1 MIYSKIDLQKK
12 SLPEDPGIYKFFD
25 KSNNIIYVGKAKNLK
40 KRVLSYFNKN
50 HVNHKTELL
59 VKQINKIENIVV
71 ETEMDAL
78 LLENSLIKKFKPKYN
93 VLLKDDKTYPWI
105 CIIKKPKP
113 EIFYTRKTKIK
124 NGEYFGPFTNVT
136 YVRYLIKLIKDIYP
150 FLNYDL
156 INLLKKE
163 TKELTQ
169 KEIDENIRS
178 IKSIIKGNFKSTVKN
193 LKYKMKKFSLSME
206 YEKAQEAKEKLNILK
221 NYQVKSTIVN
231 PKLSNIDV
239 FSIYSDE
246 TFGYVNFMQI
256 SYGSI
261 ISSYTI
267 EIKKKINESDEEILR
282 LAIIELRQRFKS
294 NNNLILLPIKINIE
308 NTIKCNVPKKGD
320 KKKLIDLSIKNAKSY
335 RLERFKQIKLTDP
348 NRHTKRMLSQV
359 KSDLKLINE
368 PFHIECFDNSNI
380 QGSNPVGSCVVFKNL
395 KPSKKEYRLYN
406 IKSVEGPN
414 DFASME
420 EIIFRRYSRLLK
432 EKKKLPNLIIIDGGK
447 GQLSSVL
454 DALQQLNLDQNINLI
469 SLAKKKEE
477 IFIPNVKQS
486 LDTDP
491 NQPAMLLL
499 RRIRDEAHRFAITFH
514 RQKRSQRMKRSQL
527 NEIPGLGPQR
537 IKLLLEH
544 FRSIEAIQMASLAE
558 LSSTPGLG
566 SSTAG
571 VIRNYFHPN
580 ENK

>member
-25 KSNNIIYVGKAKNLK
+25 KLNNIIYVGKAKNLK

-50 HVNHKTELL
+50 HVHHRTKLL
-59 VKQINKIENIVV
+59 VKQISKIENIVV

-105 CIIKKPKP
+105 CIIRSPRP

-156 INLLKKE
+156 IHLLKKE
-163 TKELTQ
+163 TKELTI
-169 KEIDENIRS
+169 KEIDENIKS

-193 LKYKMKKFSLSME
+193 LKSKMKKYSLSME

-246 TFGYVNFMQI
+246 TFSYVNFMQI

-267 EIKKKINESDEEILR
+267 EIKKRINESDEEILR
-282 LAIIELRQRFKS
+282 IAIVELRQRFKS
-294 NNNLILLPIKINIE
+294 KNYLILLPIKIYLD
-308 NTIKCNVPKKGD
+308 TKIKCNVPKKGE
-320 KKKLIDLSIKNAKSY
+320 KKKLVDLSIKNAKSY

-359 KSDLKLINE
+359 KFDLKLINE

-380 QGSNPVGSCVVFKNL
+380 QGSNPVGSCIVFKNL

-406 IKSVEGPN
+406 IKSVQGPN

-420 EIIFRRYSRLLK
+420 EIIYRRYKRLLK
-432 EKKKLPNLIIIDGGK
+432 EKKTLPNLIIIDGGK
-447 GQLSSVL
+447 GQLSSALKSLCILKL
-454 DALQQLNLDQNINLI
+454 DKKIEII
-469 SLAKKKEE
+469 SIAKRLEE
-477 IFIPNVKQS
+477 IYCVKDSNPLYLNKRSETLKIIQYARNES
-486 LDTDP
+486 
-491 NQPAMLLL
+491 
-499 RRIRDEAHRFAITFH
+499 HRFALNFH
-514 RQKRSQRMKRSQL
+514 RKKREKYSLKSEL
-527 NEIPGLGPQR
+527 DNIKGLGPKTNL
-537 IKLLLEH
+537 KLLNTYKS
-544 FRSIEAIQMASLAE
+544 FKRIQNTSLTD
-558 LSSTPGLG
+558 LQSLLG
-566 SSTAG
+566 EKKGKKIFKALKK
-571 VIRNYFHPN
+571 II
-580 ENK
+580 

>member
-105 CIIKKPKP
+105 CIIKKPRP

-221 NYQVKSTIVN
+221 NYQAKSTIVN

-267 EIKKKINESDEEILR
+267 EIKKKINESDEGILR

-320 KKKLIDLSIKNAKSY
+320 KKKLVDLSVKNAKSY
-335 RLERFKQIKLTDP
+335 RLERFNQIKLTDP
-348 NRHTKRMLSQV
+348 NSHTKRILSQV

-447 GQLSSVL
+447 GQLSSALKSLCLLKL
-454 DALQQLNLDQNINLI
+454 DKKIEII
-469 SLAKKKEE
+469 SIAKKLEE
-477 IFIPNVKQS
+477 IYSIK
-486 LDTDP
+486 DP
-491 NQPAMLLL
+491 NPLYLDKRSETLKIIQHA
-499 RRIRDEAHRFAITFH
+499 RNESHRFAINFH
-514 RQKRSQRMKRSQL
+514 RKKREKYSLSSEL
-527 NEIPGLGPQR
+527 NNIKGLGPKTKLKLLKAYKSFKR
-537 IKLLLEH
+537 IKNTSLSDLQSLLGEKKGKKI
-544 FRSIEAIQMASLAE
+544 FEALKKI
-558 LSSTPGLG
+558 
-566 SSTAG
+566 
-571 VIRNYFHPN
+571 I
-580 ENK
+580 

>member
-1 MIYSKIDLQKK
+1 M
-12 SLPEDPGIYKFFD
+12 
-25 KSNNIIYVGKAKNLK
+25 
-40 KRVLSYFNKN
+40 
-50 HVNHKTELL
+50 
-59 VKQINKIENIVV
+59 
-71 ETEMDAL
+71 
-78 LLENSLIKKFKPKYN
+78 
-93 VLLKDDKTYPWI
+93 
-105 CIIKKPKP
+105 
-113 EIFYTRKTKIK
+113 
-124 NGEYFGPFTNVT
+124 
-136 YVRYLIKLIKDIYP
+136 
-150 FLNYDL
+150 

-169 KEIDENIRS
+169 KEIDKNIKS
-178 IKSIIKGNFKSTVKN
+178 IKSIVKGNFKSTVKN
-193 LKYKMKKFSLSME
+193 LKYKMKKYSISME
-206 YEKAQEAKEKLNILK
+206 YEKAQEVKEKLNILK

-308 NTIKCNVPKKGD
+308 NTFKYNVPKKGD
-320 KKKLIDLSIKNAKSY
+320 KKKLVDLSVKNAKSY

-348 NRHTKRMLSQV
+348 NRHTQRMLSQV

-420 EIIFRRYSRLLK
+420 EIIFRRYNRLLK
-432 EKKKLPNLIIIDGGK
+432 EKKMLPNLIIIDGGK
-447 GQLSSVL
+447 GQLSS
-454 DALQQLNLDQNINLI
+454 ALKSLCLLKIEKKIEII
-469 SLAKKKEE
+469 SIAKKLEE
-477 IFIPNVKQS
+477 IYSVK
-486 LDTDP
+486 DP
-491 NQPAMLLL
+491 NPLYLDKRSETLKIIQHA
-499 RRIRDEAHRFAITFH
+499 RNESHRFAINFH
-514 RQKRSQRMKRSQL
+514 RKKREKHSLDSEL
-527 NEIPGLGPQR
+527 NSIKGLGPKTNLKLLNTYKSFKR
-537 IKLLLEH
+537 IKNTSLSDLQSLLGEKKGKKI
-544 FRSIEAIQMASLAE
+544 FEALKKI
-558 LSSTPGLG
+558 
-566 SSTAG
+566 
-571 VIRNYFHPN
+571 I
-580 ENK
+580 

>member
-25 KSNNIIYVGKAKNLK
+25 KLNNIIYVGKAKNLK

-50 HVNHKTELL
+50 HVHHRTKLL
-59 VKQINKIENIVV
+59 VKQISKIENIVV

-105 CIIKKPKP
+105 CIIRSPRP

-156 INLLKKE
+156 IHLLKKE
-163 TKELTQ
+163 TKELTI
-169 KEIDENIRS
+169 KEIDENIKS

-193 LKYKMKKFSLSME
+193 LKSKMKKYSLSME

-246 TFGYVNFMQI
+246 TFSYVNFMQI

-267 EIKKKINESDEEILR
+267 EIKKRINESDEEILR
-282 LAIIELRQRFKS
+282 IAIVELRQRFKS
-294 NNNLILLPIKINIE
+294 KNYLILLPIKIYLD
-308 NTIKCNVPKKGD
+308 TKIKCNVPKKGE
-320 KKKLIDLSIKNAKSY
+320 KKKLVDLSIKNAKSY

-359 KSDLKLINE
+359 KFDLKLINE

-380 QGSNPVGSCVVFKNL
+380 QGSNPVGSCIVFKNL

-406 IKSVEGPN
+406 IKSVQGPN

-420 EIIFRRYSRLLK
+420 EIIYRRYKRLLK
-432 EKKKLPNLIIIDGGK
+432 EKKTLPNLIIIDGGK
-447 GQLSSVL
+447 GQLSSALKSLCILKL
-454 DALQQLNLDQNINLI
+454 DKKIEII
-469 SLAKKKEE
+469 SIAKKLEE
-477 IFIPNVKQS
+477 IYCVKDSNPLYLNKRSETLKIIQHARNES
-486 LDTDP
+486 
-491 NQPAMLLL
+491 
-499 RRIRDEAHRFAITFH
+499 HRFALNFH
-514 RQKRSQRMKRSQL
+514 RKKREKYSLKSEL
-527 NEIPGLGPQR
+527 DNIKGLGPKTNL
-537 IKLLLEH
+537 KLLNTYKS
-544 FRSIEAIQMASLAE
+544 FKRIQNTSLTD
-558 LSSTPGLG
+558 LQSLLG
-566 SSTAG
+566 EKKGKKIFKALKK
-571 VIRNYFHPN
+571 II
-580 ENK
+580 

>member
-25 KSNNIIYVGKAKNLK
+25 KLNNIIYVGKAKNLK

-50 HVNHKTELL
+50 HVHHRTKLL
-59 VKQINKIENIVV
+59 VKQISKIENIVV

-105 CIIKKPKP
+105 CIIKSPRP

-156 INLLKKE
+156 IHLLKKE
-163 TKELTQ
+163 TKELTI
-169 KEIDENIRS
+169 KEIDENIKS

-193 LKYKMKKFSLSME
+193 LKSKMKKYSLSME

-246 TFGYVNFMQI
+246 TFSYVNFMQI

-267 EIKKKINESDEEILR
+267 EIKKRINESDEEILR
-282 LAIIELRQRFKS
+282 IAIVELRQRFKS
-294 NNNLILLPIKINIE
+294 KNYLILLPIKIYLD
-308 NTIKCNVPKKGD
+308 TKIKCNVPKKGE
-320 KKKLIDLSIKNAKSY
+320 KKKLVDLSIKNAKSY

-380 QGSNPVGSCVVFKNL
+380 QGSNPVGSCIVFKNL

-406 IKSVEGPN
+406 IKSVQGPN

-420 EIIFRRYSRLLK
+420 EIIYRRYKRLLK
-432 EKKKLPNLIIIDGGK
+432 EKKTLPNLIIIDGGK
-447 GQLSSVL
+447 GQLSSALKSLCILKL
-454 DALQQLNLDQNINLI
+454 DKKIEII
-469 SLAKKKEE
+469 SIAKRLEE
-477 IFIPNVKQS
+477 IYCVKDSNPLYLNKRSETLKIIQYARNES
-486 LDTDP
+486 
-491 NQPAMLLL
+491 
-499 RRIRDEAHRFAITFH
+499 HRFALNFH
-514 RQKRSQRMKRSQL
+514 RKKREKYSLKSEL
-527 NEIPGLGPQR
+527 DNIKGLGPKTNL
-537 IKLLLEH
+537 KLLNTYKS
-544 FRSIEAIQMASLAE
+544 FKRIQNTSLTD
-558 LSSTPGLG
+558 LQSLLG
-566 SSTAG
+566 EKKGKKIFKALKK
-571 VIRNYFHPN
+571 II
-580 ENK
+580 

>member
-25 KSNNIIYVGKAKNLK
+25 KLNNIIYVGKAKNLK

-50 HVNHKTELL
+50 HVHHRTKLL
-59 VKQINKIENIVV
+59 VKQISKIENIVV

-105 CIIKKPKP
+105 CIIRLPRP

-156 INLLKKE
+156 IHLLKKE
-163 TKELTQ
+163 TKELTI
-169 KEIDENIRS
+169 KEIDENIKS

-193 LKYKMKKFSLSME
+193 LKSKMKKYSLSME
-206 YEKAQEAKEKLNILK
+206 YEKAQDAKEKLNILK

-246 TFGYVNFMQI
+246 TFSYVNFMQI

-267 EIKKKINESDEEILR
+267 EIKKRINESDEEILR
-282 LAIIELRQRFKS
+282 IAIVELRQRFKS
-294 NNNLILLPIKINIE
+294 KNYLILSPIKIYLD
-308 NTIKCNVPKKGD
+308 TKIKCNVPKKGE
-320 KKKLIDLSIKNAKSY
+320 KKKLVDLSIKNAKSY

-380 QGSNPVGSCVVFKNL
+380 QGSNPVGSCIVFKNL

-406 IKSVEGPN
+406 IKSVQGPN

-420 EIIFRRYSRLLK
+420 EIIYRRYKRLLK
-432 EKKKLPNLIIIDGGK
+432 EKKTLPNLIIIDGGK
-447 GQLSSVL
+447 GQLSSALKSLCILKL
-454 DALQQLNLDQNINLI
+454 DKKIEII
-469 SLAKKKEE
+469 SIAKRLEE
-477 IFIPNVKQS
+477 IYCVKDSNPLYLNKRSETLKIIQHARNES
-486 LDTDP
+486 
-491 NQPAMLLL
+491 
-499 RRIRDEAHRFAITFH
+499 HRFALNFH
-514 RQKRSQRMKRSQL
+514 RKKREKYSL
-527 NEIPGLGPQR
+527 NSELDNIKGLGPKTNL
-537 IKLLLEH
+537 KLLNTYKS
-544 FRSIEAIQMASLAE
+544 FKRIQNTSLTD
-558 LSSTPGLG
+558 LQSLLG
-566 SSTAG
+566 EKKGKKIFKALKK
-571 VIRNYFHPN
+571 II
-580 ENK
+580 

>member
-105 CIIKKPKP
+105 CIIKKPRP

-420 EIIFRRYSRLLK
+420 EIIYRRYSRLLK
-432 EKKKLPNLIIIDGGK
+432 EEKTLPNLIIIDGGK
-447 GQLSSVL
+447 GQLSSALKSLCLLKL
-454 DALQQLNLDQNINLI
+454 DKKIEII
-469 SLAKKKEE
+469 SIAKKLEE
-477 IFIPNVKQS
+477 IYSIK
-486 LDTDP
+486 DP
-491 NQPAMLLL
+491 NPLYLDKRSETLKIIQHA
-499 RRIRDEAHRFAITFH
+499 RNESHRFAINFH
-514 RQKRSQRMKRSQL
+514 RKKREKYSLDSEL
-527 NEIPGLGPQR
+527 NSIKGLGPKTNLKLLNTYKSFKR
-537 IKLLLEH
+537 IKNTSLSDLQSLLGEKKGKKI
-544 FRSIEAIQMASLAE
+544 FEALKKI
-558 LSSTPGLG
+558 
-566 SSTAG
+566 
-571 VIRNYFHPN
+571 I
-580 ENK
+580 

>member
-105 CIIKKPKP
+105 CIIKKPRP

-282 LAIIELRQRFKS
+282 IAIIELRQRFKS

-420 EIIFRRYSRLLK
+420 EIIYRRYSRLLK
-432 EKKKLPNLIIIDGGK
+432 EEKTLPNLIIIDGGK
-447 GQLSSVL
+447 GQLSSALKSLCLLKL
-454 DALQQLNLDQNINLI
+454 DKKIEII
-469 SLAKKKEE
+469 SIAKKLEE
-477 IFIPNVKQS
+477 IYSIK
-486 LDTDP
+486 DP
-491 NQPAMLLL
+491 NPLYLDKRSETLKIIQHA
-499 RRIRDEAHRFAITFH
+499 RNESHRFAINFH
-514 RQKRSQRMKRSQL
+514 RKKREKYSLSSEL
-527 NEIPGLGPQR
+527 NNIKGLGPKTKLKLLKAYKSFKR
-537 IKLLLEH
+537 IKNTSLSDLQSLLGEKKGKKI
-544 FRSIEAIQMASLAE
+544 FEALKKI
-558 LSSTPGLG
+558 
-566 SSTAG
+566 
-571 VIRNYFHPN
+571 I
-580 ENK
+580 

>member
-113 EIFYTRKTKIK
+113 EIFYTRQTKIK

-420 EIIFRRYSRLLK
+420 EIIYRRYSRLLK
-432 EKKKLPNLIIIDGGK
+432 EEKTLPNLIIIDGGK
-447 GQLSSVL
+447 GQLSSALKSLCLLKL
-454 DALQQLNLDQNINLI
+454 DKKIEII
-469 SLAKKKEE
+469 SIAKKLEE
-477 IFIPNVKQS
+477 IYSIK
-486 LDTDP
+486 DP
-491 NQPAMLLL
+491 NPLYLDKRSETLKIIQHA
-499 RRIRDEAHRFAITFH
+499 RNESHRFAINFH
-514 RQKRSQRMKRSQL
+514 RKKREKYSLSSEL
-527 NEIPGLGPQR
+527 NNIKGLGPKTNLKLLKTYKSFKR
-537 IKLLLEH
+537 IKNTSLSDLQSLLGEKKERRYLKH
-544 FRSIEAIQMASLAE
+544 
-558 LSSTPGLG
+558 
-566 SSTAG
+566 
-571 VIRNYFHPN
+571 
-580 ENK
+580 

>member
-12 SLPEDPGIYKFFD
+12 SLPQDPGVYKFFD
-25 KSNNIIYVGKAKNLK
+25 TSNNIIYVGKAKNLK

-50 HVNHKTELL
+50 HIHHKTKLL

-105 CIIKKPKP
+105 CIIRIPRP

-163 TKELTQ
+163 TKELTL
-169 KEIDENIRS
+169 KEIDENIKS

-193 LKYKMKKFSLSME
+193 LKSKMKKYSLSME

-246 TFGYVNFMQI
+246 TFSYVNFMQI

-267 EIKKKINESDEEILR
+267 EIKKRINESDEEILR
-282 LAIIELRQRFKS
+282 ISIVELRQRFKS
-294 NNNLILLPIKINIE
+294 KNYLILLPIKIYLD
-308 NTIKCNVPKKGD
+308 TKIKCNVPKKGE
-320 KKKLIDLSIKNAKSY
+320 KKKLVDLSIKNAKSY

-359 KSDLKLINE
+359 KFDLKLINE

-380 QGSNPVGSCVVFKNL
+380 QGSNPVGSCIVFKNL

-406 IKSVEGPN
+406 IKSVQGPN

-420 EIIFRRYSRLLK
+420 EIIYRRYNRLLK
-432 EKKKLPNLIIIDGGK
+432 EKKTLPNLIIIDGGK
-447 GQLSSVL
+447 GQLSSALKSLCILKL
-454 DALQQLNLDQNINLI
+454 DKKIEII
-469 SLAKKKEE
+469 SIAKKLEE
-477 IFIPNVKQS
+477 IYCVKDSNPLYLNKRSETLKIIQHARNES
-486 LDTDP
+486 
-491 NQPAMLLL
+491 
-499 RRIRDEAHRFAITFH
+499 HRFALNFH
-514 RQKRSQRMKRSQL
+514 RKKREKYSL
-527 NEIPGLGPQR
+527 NSELDNIKGLGPKTNL
-537 IKLLLEH
+537 KLLNTYKS
-544 FRSIEAIQMASLAE
+544 FKRIQNTSLSD
-558 LSSTPGLG
+558 LQSLLG
-566 SSTAG
+566 EKKGKKIFKALKK
-571 VIRNYFHPN
+571 II
-580 ENK
+580 

>member
-105 CIIKKPKP
+105 CIIKKPRP

-320 KKKLIDLSIKNAKSY
+320 KKKLVDLSVKNAKSY

-420 EIIFRRYSRLLK
+420 EIIYRRYSRLLK
-432 EKKKLPNLIIIDGGK
+432 EEKTLPNLIIIDGGK
-447 GQLSSVL
+447 GQLSSALKSLCLLKL
-454 DALQQLNLDQNINLI
+454 DKKIEII
-469 SLAKKKEE
+469 SIAKKLEE
-477 IFIPNVKQS
+477 IYSIK
-486 LDTDP
+486 DP
-491 NQPAMLLL
+491 NPLYLDKRSETLKIIQHA
-499 RRIRDEAHRFAITFH
+499 RNESHRFAINFH
-514 RQKRSQRMKRSQL
+514 RKKREKYSLSSEL
-527 NEIPGLGPQR
+527 NNIKGLGPKTNLKLLKTYKSFKR
-537 IKLLLEH
+537 IKNTSLSDLQSLLGEKKGKKI
-544 FRSIEAIQMASLAE
+544 FEALKKI
-558 LSSTPGLG
+558 
-566 SSTAG
+566 
-571 VIRNYFHPN
+571 I
-580 ENK
+580 

>member
-1 MIYSKIDLQKK
+1 MIYSKINLQKK

-105 CIIKKPKP
+105 CIIKKPRP

-193 LKYKMKKFSLSME
+193 LKSKMKKYSLSME

-239 FSIYSDE
+239 FSIYSDK

-348 NRHTKRMLSQV
+348 NRHTQRLLSQV

-447 GQLSSVL
+447 GQLSSALKSLCLLKL
-454 DALQQLNLDQNINLI
+454 DKKIEII
-469 SLAKKKEE
+469 SIAKKLEE
-477 IFIPNVKQS
+477 IYSIK
-486 LDTDP
+486 DP
-491 NQPAMLLL
+491 NPLYLDKRSETLKIIQHA
-499 RRIRDEAHRFAITFH
+499 RNESHRFAINFH
-514 RQKRSQRMKRSQL
+514 RKKRKKYSLDSEL
-527 NEIPGLGPQR
+527 NSIKGLGPKTNLKLLNTYKSFKR
-537 IKLLLEH
+537 IKNTSLSDLQSLLGEKKGKKI
-544 FRSIEAIQMASLAE
+544 FEALKKI
-558 LSSTPGLG
+558 
-566 SSTAG
+566 
-571 VIRNYFHPN
+571 I
-580 ENK
+580 

>member
-25 KSNNIIYVGKAKNLK
+25 KLNNIIYVGKAKNLK

-50 HVNHKTELL
+50 HVHHRTKLL
-59 VKQINKIENIVV
+59 VKQISKIENIVV

-105 CIIKKPKP
+105 CIIKSPRP

-124 NGEYFGPFTNVT
+124 NGEYFGPFTNVI

-156 INLLKKE
+156 IHLLKKE
-163 TKELTQ
+163 TKELTI
-169 KEIDENIRS
+169 KEIDENIKS

-193 LKYKMKKFSLSME
+193 LKSKMKKYSLSME

-294 NNNLILLPIKINIE
+294 KNNLILLSLKINLDMM
-308 NTIKCNVPKKGD
+308 IKCNVPKKGD
-320 KKKLIDLSIKNAKSY
+320 KKKLVDLSIKNAKSY
-335 RLERFKQIKLTDP
+335 RLEKFKQIKLTDP

-359 KSDLKLINE
+359 KSDLNLIND
-368 PFHIECFDNSNI
+368 PFHIECFDNSNL
-380 QGSNPVGSCVVFKNL
+380 QGSNPVGSCIVFKNL
-395 KPSKKEYRLYN
+395 KPNKKEYRLYN

-420 EIIFRRYSRLLK
+420 EIIYRRYKRLLK
-432 EKKKLPNLIIIDGGK
+432 EKKTLPNLIIIDGGK
-447 GQLSSVL
+447 GQLSSAFKSLCLLKL
-454 DALQQLNLDQNINLI
+454 DKKIEII
-469 SLAKKKEE
+469 SIAKKLEE
-477 IFIPNVKQS
+477 IYSIKDSNPLY
-486 LDTDP
+486 LDKRSETLKIIQHAR
-491 NQPAMLLL
+491 N
-499 RRIRDEAHRFAITFH
+499 ESHRFALNFH
-514 RQKRSQRMKRSQL
+514 RKKREKYSL
-527 NEIPGLGPQR
+527 NSELDSIKGLGPKTNL
-537 IKLLLEH
+537 KLLNTYKS
-544 FRSIEAIQMASLAE
+544 FKRIQNTSLSD
-558 LSSTPGLG
+558 LQSLLG
-566 SSTAG
+566 EKKGKKIFKALKKT
-571 VIRNYFHPN
+571 I
-580 ENK
+580 

>member
-105 CIIKKPKP
+105 CIIKKPRP

-420 EIIFRRYSRLLK
+420 EIIYRRYSRLLK
-432 EKKKLPNLIIIDGGK
+432 EEKTLPNLIIIDGGK
-447 GQLSSVL
+447 GQLSSALKSLCLLKL
-454 DALQQLNLDQNINLI
+454 DKKIEII
-469 SLAKKKEE
+469 SIAKKLEE
-477 IFIPNVKQS
+477 IYSIK
-486 LDTDP
+486 DP
-491 NQPAMLLL
+491 NPLYLDKRSETLKIIQHA
-499 RRIRDEAHRFAITFH
+499 RNESHRFAINFH
-514 RQKRSQRMKRSQL
+514 RKKREKYSL
-527 NEIPGLGPQR
+527 NSELNNIKGLGPKTKLKLLKAYKSFKR
-537 IKLLLEH
+537 IKNTSLSDLQSLLGEKKGKKI
-544 FRSIEAIQMASLAE
+544 FEALKKI
-558 LSSTPGLG
+558 
-566 SSTAG
+566 
-571 VIRNYFHPN
+571 I
-580 ENK
+580 

>member
-105 CIIKKPKP
+105 CIIKKPRP

-169 KEIDENIRS
+169 KEIDENIKS

-239 FSIYSDE
+239 FSIYSDK

-320 KKKLIDLSIKNAKSY
+320 KKKLVDLSVKNAKSY

-348 NRHTKRMLSQV
+348 NSHAKRILSQV

-447 GQLSSVL
+447 GQLSSALKSLCLLKL
-454 DALQQLNLDQNINLI
+454 DKKIEII
-469 SLAKKKEE
+469 SIAKKLEE
-477 IFIPNVKQS
+477 IYSIK
-486 LDTDP
+486 DP
-491 NQPAMLLL
+491 NPLYLDKRSETLKIIQHA
-499 RRIRDEAHRFAITFH
+499 RNESHRFAINFH
-514 RQKRSQRMKRSQL
+514 RKKRKKYSLDSEL
-527 NEIPGLGPQR
+527 NSIKGLGPKTNLKLLNTYKSFKR
-537 IKLLLEH
+537 IKNTSLSDLQSLLGEKKGKKI
-544 FRSIEAIQMASLAE
+544 FEALKKI
-558 LSSTPGLG
+558 
-566 SSTAG
+566 
-571 VIRNYFHPN
+571 I
-580 ENK
+580 

>member
-124 NGEYFGPFTNVT
+124 NGKYFGPFTNVT

-163 TKELTQ
+163 TKKLTQ
-169 KEIDENIRS
+169 KEIDENIKS

-193 LKYKMKKFSLSME
+193 LKSKMKKYSLSME

-239 FSIYSDE
+239 FSIYSDD

-282 LAIIELRQRFKS
+282 LAIIELRQRFNSK
-294 NNNLILLPIKINIE
+294 NNLILLPIKINLD
-308 NTIKCNVPKKGD
+308 TMIKCNVPRKGD
-320 KKKLIDLSIKNAKSY
+320 KKKLVDLSVKNAKSY

-420 EIIFRRYSRLLK
+420 EIIFRRYNRLKK
-432 EKKKLPNLIIIDGGK
+432 EKKTLPNLIIIDGGK
-447 GQLSSVL
+447 GQLSSALKSLCLLKL
-454 DALQQLNLDQNINLI
+454 DKKIEII
-469 SLAKKKEE
+469 SIAKKLEE
-477 IFIPNVKQS
+477 IYTIK
-486 LDTDP
+486 DP
-491 NQPAMLLL
+491 NPLYLDKRSETLKIIQHA
-499 RRIRDEAHRFAITFH
+499 RNESHRFAINFH
-514 RQKRSQRMKRSQL
+514 RKKREKYSL
-527 NEIPGLGPQR
+527 NSELNNIRGLGPKTNLKLLNTYKSFKR
-537 IKLLLEH
+537 IKNTSLSDLQSLLGEKKGKKI
-544 FRSIEAIQMASLAE
+544 FEALKKI
-558 LSSTPGLG
+558 
-566 SSTAG
+566 
-571 VIRNYFHPN
+571 I
-580 ENK
+580 

>member
-1 MIYSKIDLQKK
+1 MIYSKINLQKK

-105 CIIKKPKP
+105 CIIKKPRP

-163 TKELTQ
+163 TNELTQ

-395 KPSKKEYRLYN
+395 KPIKKEYRLYN

-420 EIIFRRYSRLLK
+420 EIIYRRYSRLLK
-432 EKKKLPNLIIIDGGK
+432 EEKTLPNLIIIDGGK
-447 GQLSSVL
+447 GQLSSALKSLCLLKL
-454 DALQQLNLDQNINLI
+454 DKKIEII
-469 SLAKKKEE
+469 SIAKKLEE
-477 IFIPNVKQS
+477 IYSIK
-486 LDTDP
+486 DP
-491 NQPAMLLL
+491 NPLYLDKRSETLKIIQHA
-499 RRIRDEAHRFAITFH
+499 RNESHRFAINFH
-514 RQKRSQRMKRSQL
+514 RKKREKYSLSSEL
-527 NEIPGLGPQR
+527 NSIEGLGPKTNLKLLNTYKSFKR
-537 IKLLLEH
+537 IKNTSLSDLQSLLGEKKGKKI
-544 FRSIEAIQMASLAE
+544 FEALKKI
-558 LSSTPGLG
+558 
-566 SSTAG
+566 
-571 VIRNYFHPN
+571 I
-580 ENK
+580 

>member
-206 YEKAQEAKEKLNILK
+206 YEKAQEAKEKLNI
-221 NYQVKSTIVN
+221 
-231 PKLSNIDV
+231 
-239 FSIYSDE
+239 
-246 TFGYVNFMQI
+246 
-256 SYGSI
+256 
-261 ISSYTI
+261 
-267 EIKKKINESDEEILR
+267 
-282 LAIIELRQRFKS
+282 
-294 NNNLILLPIKINIE
+294 
-308 NTIKCNVPKKGD
+308 
-320 KKKLIDLSIKNAKSY
+320 
-335 RLERFKQIKLTDP
+335 
-348 NRHTKRMLSQV
+348 
-359 KSDLKLINE
+359 
-368 PFHIECFDNSNI
+368 
-380 QGSNPVGSCVVFKNL
+380 
-395 KPSKKEYRLYN
+395 
-406 IKSVEGPN
+406 
-414 DFASME
+414 
-420 EIIFRRYSRLLK
+420 
-432 EKKKLPNLIIIDGGK
+432 
-447 GQLSSVL
+447 
-454 DALQQLNLDQNINLI
+454 
-469 SLAKKKEE
+469 
-477 IFIPNVKQS
+477 
-486 LDTDP
+486 
-491 NQPAMLLL
+491 
-499 RRIRDEAHRFAITFH
+499 
-514 RQKRSQRMKRSQL
+514 
-527 NEIPGLGPQR
+527 
-537 IKLLLEH
+537 
-544 FRSIEAIQMASLAE
+544 
-558 LSSTPGLG
+558 
-566 SSTAG
+566 
-571 VIRNYFHPN
+571 
-580 ENK
+580 

>member
-105 CIIKKPKP
+105 CIIKKPRP

-169 KEIDENIRS
+169 KEIDENIKS

-320 KKKLIDLSIKNAKSY
+320 KKKLVDLSVKNAKSY

-348 NRHTKRMLSQV
+348 NRHSKRMLSLV
-359 KSDLKLINE
+359 KSDLKLIKE

-447 GQLSSVL
+447 GQLSSALKSLCLLKL
-454 DALQQLNLDQNINLI
+454 DKKIEII
-469 SLAKKKEE
+469 SIAKKLEE
-477 IFIPNVKQS
+477 IYSIK
-486 LDTDP
+486 DP
-491 NQPAMLLL
+491 NPLYLDKRSETLKIIQHA
-499 RRIRDEAHRFAITFH
+499 RNESHRFAINFH
-514 RQKRSQRMKRSQL
+514 RKKREKYSLDSEL
-527 NEIPGLGPQR
+527 NSIKGLGPKTNLKLLNTYKSFKR
-537 IKLLLEH
+537 IKNTSLSDLQSLLGEKKGKKI
-544 FRSIEAIQMASLAE
+544 FEALKKI
-558 LSSTPGLG
+558 
-566 SSTAG
+566 
-571 VIRNYFHPN
+571 I
-580 ENK
+580 

>member
-420 EIIFRRYSRLLK
+420 EIIYRRYSRLLK
-432 EKKKLPNLIIIDGGK
+432 EEKTLPNLIIIDGGK
-447 GQLSSVL
+447 GQLSSALKSLCLLKL
-454 DALQQLNLDQNINLI
+454 DKKIEII
-469 SLAKKKEE
+469 SIAKKLEE
-477 IFIPNVKQS
+477 IYSIK
-486 LDTDP
+486 DP
-491 NQPAMLLL
+491 NPLYLDKRSETLKIIQHA
-499 RRIRDEAHRFAITFH
+499 RNESHRFAINFH
-514 RQKRSQRMKRSQL
+514 RKKREKYSLSSEL
-527 NEIPGLGPQR
+527 NNIKGLGPKTNLKLLKTYKSFKR
-537 IKLLLEH
+537 IKNTSLSDLQSLLGEKKGKKI
-544 FRSIEAIQMASLAE
+544 FEALKKI
-558 LSSTPGLG
+558 
-566 SSTAG
+566 
-571 VIRNYFHPN
+571 I
-580 ENK
+580 

>member
-105 CIIKKPKP
+105 CIIKKPRP

-320 KKKLIDLSIKNAKSY
+320 KKKLVDLSVKNAKSY

-348 NRHTKRMLSQV
+348 NSHAKRILSQV

-406 IKSVEGPN
+406 IKSVDGPN

-447 GQLSSVL
+447 GQLSSALKSLCLLKL
-454 DALQQLNLDQNINLI
+454 DKKIEII
-469 SLAKKKEE
+469 SIAKKLEE
-477 IFIPNVKQS
+477 IYSIK
-486 LDTDP
+486 DP
-491 NQPAMLLL
+491 NPLYLDKRSETLKIIQHA
-499 RRIRDEAHRFAITFH
+499 RNESHRFAINFH
-514 RQKRSQRMKRSQL
+514 RKKREKYSLDSEL
-527 NEIPGLGPQR
+527 NSIKGLGPKTNLKLLNTYKSFKR
-537 IKLLLEH
+537 IKNTSLSDLQSLLGEKKGKKI
-544 FRSIEAIQMASLAE
+544 FEALKKI
-558 LSSTPGLG
+558 
-566 SSTAG
+566 
-571 VIRNYFHPN
+571 I
-580 ENK
+580 

>member
-105 CIIKKPKP
+105 CIIKKPRP

-124 NGEYFGPFTNVT
+124 NGEYFGPFTNVN

-163 TKELTQ
+163 TKELNQ

-206 YEKAQEAKEKLNILK
+206 YEKAQQAKEKLNILK

-294 NNNLILLPIKINIE
+294 NNNLILLPININIE

-368 PFHIECFDNSNI
+368 PSHIECFDNSNI

-420 EIIFRRYSRLLK
+420 EIIYRRYSRLLK
-432 EKKKLPNLIIIDGGK
+432 EKKTLPNLIIIDGGK
-447 GQLSSVL
+447 GQLSSALKSLCLLKL
-454 DALQQLNLDQNINLI
+454 DKKIEII
-469 SLAKKKEE
+469 SIAKKLEE
-477 IFIPNVKQS
+477 IYSIK
-486 LDTDP
+486 DP
-491 NQPAMLLL
+491 NPLYLDKRSETLKIIQHA
-499 RRIRDEAHRFAITFH
+499 RNESHRFAINFH
-514 RQKRSQRMKRSQL
+514 RKKREKYSLSSEL
-527 NEIPGLGPQR
+527 NNIKGLGPKTNLKLLKAYKSFKR
-537 IKLLLEH
+537 IKNTSLSDLQSLLGEKKGKKI
-544 FRSIEAIQMASLAE
+544 FEALKKI
-558 LSSTPGLG
+558 
-566 SSTAG
+566 
-571 VIRNYFHPN
+571 I
-580 ENK
+580 

>member
-105 CIIKKPKP
+105 CIIKKPRP

-420 EIIFRRYSRLLK
+420 EIIYRRYSRLLK
-432 EKKKLPNLIIIDGGK
+432 EKKTLPNLIIIDGGK
-447 GQLSSVL
+447 GQLSSALKSLCLLKL
-454 DALQQLNLDQNINLI
+454 DKKIEII
-469 SLAKKKEE
+469 SIAKKLEE
-477 IFIPNVKQS
+477 IYSIK
-486 LDTDP
+486 DP
-491 NQPAMLLL
+491 NPLYLDKRSETLKIIQHA
-499 RRIRDEAHRFAITFH
+499 RNESHRFAINFH
-514 RQKRSQRMKRSQL
+514 RKKREKYSLSSEL
-527 NEIPGLGPQR
+527 NNIKGLGPKTNLKLLKAYKSFKR
-537 IKLLLEH
+537 IKNTSLSDLQSLLGEKKGKKI
-544 FRSIEAIQMASLAE
+544 FEALKKI
-558 LSSTPGLG
+558 
-566 SSTAG
+566 
-571 VIRNYFHPN
+571 I
-580 ENK
+580 

>member
-25 KSNNIIYVGKAKNLK
+25 KLNNIIYVGKAKNLK

-50 HVNHKTELL
+50 HVHHRTKLL
-59 VKQINKIENIVV
+59 VKQISKIENIVV

-105 CIIKKPKP
+105 CIIKSPRP

-156 INLLKKE
+156 IHLLKKE
-163 TKELTQ
+163 TKELTI
-169 KEIDENIRS
+169 KEIDENIKS

-193 LKYKMKKFSLSME
+193 LKSKMKKYSLSME

-246 TFGYVNFMQI
+246 TFSYVNFMQI

-267 EIKKKINESDEEILR
+267 EIKKRINESDEEILR
-282 LAIIELRQRFKS
+282 IAIVELRQRFKS
-294 NNNLILLPIKINIE
+294 KNYLILLPIKIYLD
-308 NTIKCNVPKKGD
+308 TKIKCNVPKKGE
-320 KKKLIDLSIKNAKSY
+320 KKKLVDLSIKNAKSY

-380 QGSNPVGSCVVFKNL
+380 QGSNPVGSCIVFKNL

-406 IKSVEGPN
+406 IKSVQGPN

-420 EIIFRRYSRLLK
+420 EIIYRRYKRLLK
-432 EKKKLPNLIIIDGGK
+432 EKKTLPNLIIIDGGK
-447 GQLSSVL
+447 GQLSSALKSLCILKL
-454 DALQQLNLDQNINLI
+454 DKKIEII
-469 SLAKKKEE
+469 SIAKRLEE
-477 IFIPNVKQS
+477 IYCVKDSNPLYLNKRSETLKIIQHARNES
-486 LDTDP
+486 
-491 NQPAMLLL
+491 
-499 RRIRDEAHRFAITFH
+499 HRFALNFH
-514 RQKRSQRMKRSQL
+514 RKKREKYSLKSEL
-527 NEIPGLGPQR
+527 DNIKGLGPKTNL
-537 IKLLLEH
+537 KLLNTYKS
-544 FRSIEAIQMASLAE
+544 FKRIQNTSLTD
-558 LSSTPGLG
+558 LQSLLG
-566 SSTAG
+566 EKKGKKIFKALKK
-571 VIRNYFHPN
+571 II
-580 ENK
+580 

>member
-320 KKKLIDLSIKNAKSY
+320 KKKLVDLSVKNAKSY

-348 NRHTKRMLSQV
+348 NSHTQRLLSQV

-447 GQLSSVL
+447 GQLSSALKSLCLLKL
-454 DALQQLNLDQNINLI
+454 DKKIEII
-469 SLAKKKEE
+469 SIAKKLEE
-477 IFIPNVKQS
+477 IYSIK
-486 LDTDP
+486 DP
-491 NQPAMLLL
+491 NPLYLDKRSETLKIIQHA
-499 RRIRDEAHRFAITFH
+499 RNESHRFAINFH
-514 RQKRSQRMKRSQL
+514 RKKREKYSLDSEL
-527 NEIPGLGPQR
+527 NSIKGLGPKTNLKLLNTYKSFKR
-537 IKLLLEH
+537 IKNTSLSDLQSLLGEKKGKKI
-544 FRSIEAIQMASLAE
+544 FEALKKI
-558 LSSTPGLG
+558 
-566 SSTAG
+566 
-571 VIRNYFHPN
+571 I
-580 ENK
+580 

>member
-105 CIIKKPKP
+105 CIIKKPRP

-380 QGSNPVGSCVVFKNL
+380 QGSNPVGSCIVFKNL

-420 EIIFRRYSRLLK
+420 EIIYRRYSRLLK
-432 EKKKLPNLIIIDGGK
+432 EEKTLPNLIIIDGGK
-447 GQLSSVL
+447 GQLSSALKSLCLLKL
-454 DALQQLNLDQNINLI
+454 DKKIEII
-469 SLAKKKEE
+469 SIAKKLEE
-477 IFIPNVKQS
+477 IYSIK
-486 LDTDP
+486 DP
-491 NQPAMLLL
+491 NPLYLDKRSETLKIIQHA
-499 RRIRDEAHRFAITFH
+499 RNESHRFAINFH
-514 RQKRSQRMKRSQL
+514 RKKREKYSLDSEL
-527 NEIPGLGPQR
+527 NSIKGLGPKTNLKLLNTYKSFKR
-537 IKLLLEH
+537 IKNTSLSDLQSLLGEKKGKKI
-544 FRSIEAIQMASLAE
+544 FEALKKI
-558 LSSTPGLG
+558 
-566 SSTAG
+566 
-571 VIRNYFHPN
+571 I
-580 ENK
+580 

>member
-25 KSNNIIYVGKAKNLK
+25 KLNNIIYVGKAKNLK

-50 HVNHKTELL
+50 HVHHRTKLL
-59 VKQINKIENIVV
+59 VKQISKIENIVV

-105 CIIKKPKP
+105 CIIRLPRP

-124 NGEYFGPFTNVT
+124 NGEYFGPFTNVS
-136 YVRYLIKLIKDIYP
+136 YVRYLIKLIKEIYP

-156 INLLKKE
+156 IHLLKKE
-163 TKELTQ
+163 NKELTI
-169 KEIDENIRS
+169 KEIDENIKS

-193 LKYKMKKFSLSME
+193 LKSKMKKYSLSME

-246 TFGYVNFMQI
+246 TFSYVNFMQI

-267 EIKKKINESDEEILR
+267 EIKKRINESDEEILR
-282 LAIIELRQRFKS
+282 ISIVELRQRFKS
-294 NNNLILLPIKINIE
+294 KNYLILLPIKIYLD
-308 NTIKCNVPKKGD
+308 TKIKCNVPKKGE
-320 KKKLIDLSIKNAKSY
+320 KKKLVDLSIKNAKSY

-380 QGSNPVGSCVVFKNL
+380 QGSNPVGSCIVFKNL

-406 IKSVEGPN
+406 IKSVQGPN

-420 EIIFRRYSRLLK
+420 EIIYRRYKRLLK
-432 EKKKLPNLIIIDGGK
+432 EKKTLPNLIIIDGGK
-447 GQLSSVL
+447 GQLSSALKSLCILKL
-454 DALQQLNLDQNINLI
+454 DKKIEII
-469 SLAKKKEE
+469 SIAKKLEE
-477 IFIPNVKQS
+477 IYCVKDSNPLYLNKRSETLKIIQHARNES
-486 LDTDP
+486 
-491 NQPAMLLL
+491 
-499 RRIRDEAHRFAITFH
+499 HRFALNFH
-514 RQKRSQRMKRSQL
+514 RKKREKYSLKSEL
-527 NEIPGLGPQR
+527 DNIKGLGPKTNL
-537 IKLLLEH
+537 KLLNTYKS
-544 FRSIEAIQMASLAE
+544 FKRIQNTSLTD
-558 LSSTPGLG
+558 LQSLLG
-566 SSTAG
+566 EKKGKKIFKALKK
-571 VIRNYFHPN
+571 II
-580 ENK
+580 

>member
-40 KRVLSYFNKN
+40 KRVLSYFNKK
-50 HVNHKTELL
+50 HLNHKTELL

-105 CIIKKPKP
+105 CIVKNPKP

-124 NGEYFGPFTNVT
+124 NGKYFGPFTNVT

-169 KEIDENIRS
+169 KEINENIKS

-193 LKYKMKKFSLSME
+193 LKSKMKKYSLSME

-282 LAIIELRQRFKS
+282 LAIIELRQRFNSK
-294 NNNLILLPIKINIE
+294 NNLILLPIKINLD
-308 NTIKCNVPKKGD
+308 TMIKCNVPKKGD
-320 KKKLIDLSIKNAKSY
+320 KKKLVDLSVKNAKSY

-420 EIIFRRYSRLLK
+420 EIIFRRYNRLKK
-432 EKKKLPNLIIIDGGK
+432 EKKTLPNLIIIDGGK
-447 GQLSSVL
+447 GQLSSALKSLCLLKL
-454 DALQQLNLDQNINLI
+454 DKKIEII
-469 SLAKKKEE
+469 SIAKKLEE
-477 IFIPNVKQS
+477 IYTIK
-486 LDTDP
+486 DP
-491 NQPAMLLL
+491 NPLYLDKRSETLKIIQHA
-499 RRIRDEAHRFAITFH
+499 RNESHRFAINFH
-514 RQKRSQRMKRSQL
+514 RKKREKYSL
-527 NEIPGLGPQR
+527 NSELKNIRGLGPKTNLKLLNTYKSFKR
-537 IKLLLEH
+537 IKNTSLSDLQ
-544 FRSIEAIQMASLAE
+544 SILGEKKGKKIFEALKKNI
-558 LSSTPGLG
+558 
-566 SSTAG
+566 
-571 VIRNYFHPN
+571 
-580 ENK
+580 

>member
-25 KSNNIIYVGKAKNLK
+25 KLNNIIYVGKAKNLK

-50 HVNHKTELL
+50 HVHHRTKLL
-59 VKQINKIENIVV
+59 VKQISKIENIVV

-105 CIIKKPKP
+105 CIIKSPRP

-124 NGEYFGPFTNVT
+124 NGEYFGPFTNVI

-156 INLLKKE
+156 IHLLKKE
-163 TKELTQ
+163 TKELTI
-169 KEIDENIRS
+169 KEIDENIKS

-193 LKYKMKKFSLSME
+193 LKSKMKKYSLSME

-246 TFGYVNFMQI
+246 TFSYVNFMQI

-267 EIKKKINESDEEILR
+267 EIKKRINESDEEILR
-282 LAIIELRQRFKS
+282 IAIVELRQRFKS
-294 NNNLILLPIKINIE
+294 KNYLILLPIKIYLD
-308 NTIKCNVPKKGD
+308 TKIKCNVPKKGE
-320 KKKLIDLSIKNAKSY
+320 KKKLVDLSIKNAKSY

-380 QGSNPVGSCVVFKNL
+380 QGSNPVGSCIVFKNL

-406 IKSVEGPN
+406 IKSVQGPN

-420 EIIFRRYSRLLK
+420 EIIYRRYKRLLR
-432 EKKKLPNLIIIDGGK
+432 EKKTLPNLIIIDGGK
-447 GQLSSVL
+447 GQLSSALKSLCILKL
-454 DALQQLNLDQNINLI
+454 DKKIEII
-469 SLAKKKEE
+469 SIAKKLEE
-477 IFIPNVKQS
+477 IYCVKDSNPLYLNKRSETLKIIQHARNES
-486 LDTDP
+486 
-491 NQPAMLLL
+491 
-499 RRIRDEAHRFAITFH
+499 HRFALNFH
-514 RQKRSQRMKRSQL
+514 RKKREKYSLKSEL
-527 NEIPGLGPQR
+527 DNIKGLGPKTNL
-537 IKLLLEH
+537 KLLNTYKS
-544 FRSIEAIQMASLAE
+544 FKRIQNTSLTD
-558 LSSTPGLG
+558 LQSLLG
-566 SSTAG
+566 EKKGKKIFKALKK
-571 VIRNYFHPN
+571 II
-580 ENK
+580 

>member
-12 SLPEDPGIYKFFD
+12 SLPQDPGIYKFFD

-50 HVNHKTELL
+50 HIHHKTKLL

-105 CIIKKPKP
+105 CIIRIPRP

-163 TKELTQ
+163 TKELTL
-169 KEIDENIRS
+169 KEIDENIKS

-193 LKYKMKKFSLSME
+193 LKSKMKKYSLSME

-261 ISSYTI
+261 ISSYTT

-294 NNNLILLPIKINIE
+294 KNNLILLSLKINLD
-308 NTIKCNVPKKGD
+308 TMIKCNVPKKGD
-320 KKKLIDLSIKNAKSY
+320 KKKLVDLSIKNAKSY
-335 RLERFKQIKLTDP
+335 RLEKFKQIKLTDP
-348 NRHTKRMLSQV
+348 NRHAKRMLSQV
-359 KSDLKLINE
+359 KSDLNLIND
-368 PFHIECFDNSNI
+368 PFHIECFDNSNL
-380 QGSNPVGSCVVFKNL
+380 QGSNPVGSCIVFKNL
-395 KPSKKEYRLYN
+395 KPIKKEYRLYN
-406 IKSVEGPN
+406 IKSVKGPN

-420 EIIFRRYSRLLK
+420 EIIYRRYKRLLK
-432 EKKKLPNLIIIDGGK
+432 EKKTLPNLIIIDGGK
-447 GQLSSVL
+447 GQLSSAFKSLCLLKL
-454 DALQQLNLDQNINLI
+454 DKKIEII
-469 SLAKKKEE
+469 SIAKKLEE
-477 IFIPNVKQS
+477 IYSIKDSNPLY
-486 LDTDP
+486 LDKRSETLKIIQHAR
-491 NQPAMLLL
+491 N
-499 RRIRDEAHRFAITFH
+499 ESHRFALNFH
-514 RQKRSQRMKRSQL
+514 RKKREKYSL
-527 NEIPGLGPQR
+527 NSELDSIKGLGPKTNL
-537 IKLLLEH
+537 KLLNTYKS
-544 FRSIEAIQMASLAE
+544 FKRIQNTSLSD
-558 LSSTPGLG
+558 LQSLLG
-566 SSTAG
+566 EKKGKKIFKALKKT
-571 VIRNYFHPN
+571 I
-580 ENK
+580 

>member
-25 KSNNIIYVGKAKNLK
+25 ESNNIIYVGKAKNLK

-105 CIIKKPKP
+105 CIIKKPRP

-221 NYQVKSTIVN
+221 NYQAKSTIVN

-267 EIKKKINESDEEILR
+267 EIKKKINESDEGILR

-320 KKKLIDLSIKNAKSY
+320 KKKLVDLSIKNAKSY

-348 NRHTKRMLSQV
+348 NSHAKRILSQV

-395 KPSKKEYRLYN
+395 RPSKKEYRLYN

-447 GQLSSVL
+447 GQLSSALKSLCLLKL
-454 DALQQLNLDQNINLI
+454 DKKIEII
-469 SLAKKKEE
+469 SIAKKLEE
-477 IFIPNVKQS
+477 IYSIK
-486 LDTDP
+486 DP
-491 NQPAMLLL
+491 NPLYLDKRSETLKIIQHA
-499 RRIRDEAHRFAITFH
+499 RNESHRFAINFH
-514 RQKRSQRMKRSQL
+514 RKKREKYSLSSEL
-527 NEIPGLGPQR
+527 NNIKGLGPKTKLKLLKAYKSFKR
-537 IKLLLEH
+537 IKNTSLSDLQSLLGEKKGKKI
-544 FRSIEAIQMASLAE
+544 FEALKKI
-558 LSSTPGLG
+558 
-566 SSTAG
+566 
-571 VIRNYFHPN
+571 I
-580 ENK
+580 